1 MHWIIC
7 PLILMAPL
15 LSISVTSLADVDA
28 VYSWVQKSQIDS
40 EPNTT
45 STWIPLVGRPSIV
58 SSGTIIFS
66 TNPSYSDGVKWNG

>member
-1 MHWIIC
+1 
-7 PLILMAPL
+7 MAPL
-15 LSISVTSLADVDA
+15 LSISVTSLADVLDA
-28 VYSWVQKSQIDS
+28 VYSWVQKSQI